1 MIGYGGEV
9 VFELIFERKEFFYI
23 MNMPVDIRKATIQDL
38 EEIVRLRLELFK
50 ELGEVRSEQE
60 EALVITATK
69 EYLEEA
75 LTNNEFI
82 SYLALLNDHVISVS
96 GMVLFKRP
104 PYLENLKGLEAYIL
118 NMYTIPQYRGK
129 GIARSLL
136 EKLIE
141 ECKKTGVRRIW
152 LHASDDGK
160 PLYTKMGFTFHHGEM
175 ELFI

>member
-1 MIGYGGEV
+1 
-9 VFELIFERKEFFYI
+9 
-23 MNMPVDIRKATIQDL
+23 
-38 EEIVRLRLELFK
+38 
-50 ELGEVRSEQE
+50 
-60 EALVITATK
+60 
-69 EYLEEA
+69 
-75 LTNNEFI
+75 
-82 SYLALLNDHVISVS
+82 
-96 GMVLFKRP
+96 
-104 PYLENLKGLEAYIL
+104 L

-152 LHASDDGK
+152 LHASDVGK